1 MFVCFNID
9 QSVNSY
15 VLFSS
20 TLFAKVSE
28 RADANDD
35 SKNDVMRNY
44 SYPDMTR
51 TQTRGQSKFILHVEA
66 GSFTDS
72 EIIVL
77 LGENGT
83 G

>member
-1 MFVCFNID
+1 
-9 QSVNSY
+9 
-15 VLFSS
+15 
-20 TLFAKVSE
+20 
-28 RADANDD
+28 
-35 SKNDVMRNY
+35 MRNY

-51 TQTRGQSKFILHVEA
+51 TQTRGSSKFILHVES